1 VKTTVA
7 RTRATGTVVPWAG
20 LVAALA
26 AGAASSLAA
35 PLAHAAQDVLI
46 ELHFQPVPDTQIA
59 IWLVD
64 ANGAFVQDVF
74 VTQATGTLGIGN
86 RPGRWDFLSSWRFPY
101 GPRPQV
107 LPVWAHARGQT
118 YPALRFYDDDP
129 GDFESLGWHE
139 NSSSPEPY
147 FCRPLTAAENE
158 TISTDTMT
166 CPSPAV
172 FQSDKGV
179 FDGPSLSP
187 YPPRND
193 LVSNEDDGDSPDVK
207 NFATLNDLDA
217 ITGATPSG
225 DDPELVTAVIAK
237 AIAESG
243 PVTAYIEV
251 SLEHDENDAWA
262 FDRETDHFVDPR
274 LSGYGVE
281 YLGQPSVVYR
291 IDFDPLQIAFTGTDM
306 YSGYGEWDGS
316 SGELYPPDD
325 SISASDGSGADRLR
339 LVTMNDETFR
349 FGVYSH
355 GPGSGVDPTGGD
367 DGGSASGSGSGSGS
381 GTDDG
386 ASGADDDDGGDEW
399 GGGCEL
405 HELPAVAGFS
415 VDPVGFDRVRVHF
428 TVPQGA
434 TDDELRD
441 VQIYYRPGQMALD
454 EDNVGSAVQVVPR
467 ASDCSSALVAGTP
480 IWCEVD
486 QLFGNFDYQIGLRY
500 VDGCS
505 NKSALVAGQ
514 VTTPAQK
521 FQTVEGVCFIATAA
535 WGAAWTERVAALRF
549 FRDLWLRQTGFGYA
563 MVEFY
568 YLNSPPLAR
577 TIATRPWARAL
588 TRAVLAPVTDIAIA
602 TTRNL
607 PE

>member
-1 VKTTVA
+1 M
-7 RTRATGTVVPWAG
+7 
-20 LVAALA
+20 LF
-26 AGAASSLAA
+26 A
-35 PLAHAAQDVLI
+35 PLAHGAEDVLI
-46 ELHFQPVPDTQIA
+46 ELHFQPVPNTQIA

-64 ANGAFVQDVF
+64 ANGTFVQDVF

-107 LPVWAHARGQT
+107 LPVWAHARGET

-139 NSSSPEPY
+139 NSSSAEPY
-147 FCRPLTAAENE
+147 FCRPLSAGEND

-179 FDGPSLSP
+179 FDGPLVSH

-193 LVSNEDDGDSPDVK
+193 IVVDDDPGDSPDVP
-207 NFATLNDLDA
+207 NFAMINDLDA
-217 ITGATPSG
+217 VTGATPSG
-225 DDPELVTAVIAK
+225 DDPELVTAIIPK
-237 AIAESG
+237 AIAEAG
-243 PVTAYIEV
+243 PITAYIEV
-251 SLEHDENDAWA
+251 NLEHDENDAWGY
-262 FDRETDHFVDPR
+262 DREADHFVDPR

-291 IDFDPLQIAFTGTDM
+291 VEFDPLATTFTGTDV

-325 SISASDGSGADRLR
+325 SISSSGGSGADRLQ

-355 GPGSGVDPTGGD
+355 GPNSGEDPTGGD
-367 DGGSASGSGSGSGS
+367 DGGSGVTSGSGSGSGS
-381 GTDDG
+381 GTDDAG
-386 ASGADDDDGGDEW
+386 DGGEVGDDGW

-405 HELPAVAGFS
+405 RELPAVEDFELEAS
-415 VDPVGFDRVRVHF
+415 GFDRVRVHF
-428 TVPQGA
+428 TVPTTIEA
-434 TDDELRD
+434 DDLRD
-441 VQIYYRPGQMALD
+441 VQIYYRTGDMPITA
-454 EDNVGSAVQVVPR
+454 DNAASAVQVVPR
-467 ASDCSSALVAGTP
+467 ASECSSELVPGLPT
-480 IWCEVD
+480 WCEVD

-500 VDGCS
+500 IDGCS
-505 NKSALVAGQ
+505 NKSALEAGEVKTEPQ
-514 VTTPAQK
+514 E

-535 WGAAWTERVAALRF
+535 WGAAWTERVTALRF
-549 FRDLWLRQTGFGYA
+549 FRDAWLRQTGFGYA

-577 TIATRPWARAL
+577 GIATRPWARAMVR
-588 TRAVLAPVTDIAIA
+588 TVLLPFTDIAIA
-602 TTRNL
+602 TTRTL
-607 PE
+607 SE